1 MTEISE
7 SNVEFISENRVV
19 TNSESE
25 GVTNSE
31 SRIATNSESK
41 VVINSENRLTTNSE
55 NRVTTNSENGTINH
69 SENGAV
75 TNSENGEKKLCRI
88 RIEEETTIKL
98 DEFNLDY
105 PFEIFY
111 DPGYEGDG
119 NPSLVAT
126 IQPRNK
132 KFQEDHRITS
142 LSINIGNRL
151 KNKTIFC
158 YNDKKKEI
166 CGPYIEWPV
175 KNYGDG
181 YIKVQPDGNLIISAT
196 QGNRPI
202 TIDKNRAL
210 KRLRLE

>member
-19 TNSESE
+19 TNSENE

-31 SRIATNSESK
+31 SRIGTNSESK
-41 VVINSENRLTTNSE
+41 VVINSENRVTTHSE
-55 NRVTTNSENGTINH
+55 NGTITNSENGAITNL
-69 SENGAV
+69 ENEAIS
-75 TNSENGEKKLCRI
+75 NSENGEKKLCRI
-88 RIEEETTIKL
+88 RIEKETTIKL
-98 DEFNLDY
+98 DEFNLDH

-111 DPGYEGDG
+111 APGHEGDG

-151 KNKTIFC
+151 K
-158 YNDKKKEI
+158 E
-166 CGPYIEWPV
+166 
-175 KNYGDG
+175 
-181 YIKVQPDGNLIISAT
+181 
-196 QGNRPI
+196 
-202 TIDKNRAL
+202 
-210 KRLRLE
+210 

>member
-7 SNVEFISENRVV
+7 RNVKLVSENRVV
-19 TNSESE
+19 TNSENG
-25 GVTNSE
+25 GVE
-31 SRIATNSESK
+31 SRI
-41 VVINSENRLTTNSE
+41 TTN
-55 NRVTTNSENGTINH
+55 

-75 TNSENGEKKLCRI
+75 TNSESRVVINSENRVATLSENGTITNSEHDEKKLCRI
-88 RIEEETTIKL
+88 HFEKESTIKL
-98 DEFNLDY
+98 DEFNLDH

-111 DPGYEGDG
+111 SPGHEGDG
-119 NPSLVAT
+119 NRSLVAT

-142 LSINIGNRL
+142 LTINIGNRL
-151 KNKTIFC
+151 KNKTIFR
-158 YNDKKKEI
+158 YNNKEKEI

-181 YIKVQPDGNLIISAT
+181 YIKVQPDGKLIISAT
-196 QGNRPI
+196 QRNNSI
-202 TIDKNRAL
+202 TVDKNRAF